1 MALDAVAALEALGN
15 IMTQL
20 MSLTM
25 ISQAFRL
32 MVQQQASGE
41 EAYVA
46 RALRYI
52 DPDAYNAIRQS
63 SITRGFKIALIQ
75 QAEQAG
81 EGERERLRREAERRS
96 EQPWVAPTVP
106 PSICE
111 ELPENL
117 PALAYEYVQYAI
129 TTPFVHNWSMALSG
143 NRDMAMTAV
152 AGPCTRIAMAMVA
165 GRLLYK
171 WFIETI
177 TAECGSSVELEPTR
191 VATFV
196 VAAVLRNLNVTPELV
211 LACRDDVEKLS
222 KVEFGL

>member
-75 QAEQAG
+75 QAG
-81 EGERERLRREAERRS
+81 EGERERLRREVIRRS

-106 PSICE
+106 QSICE

-143 NRDMAMTAV
+143 NKDMAMTAV

-177 TAECGSSVELEPTR
+177 MAECGSSVELEPTR

>member
-1 MALDAVAALEALGN
+1 MALDAVAVFEALGN

-25 ISQAFRL
+25 ISQALRL

-41 EAYVA
+41 ETYVA

-52 DPDAYNAIRQS
+52 DPDAYNVIRQS
-63 SITRGFKIALIQ
+63 SITRGFKMVLIQ
-75 QAEQAG
+75 QAG
-81 EGERERLRREAERRS
+81 EGERLRREAIRRS
-96 EQPWVAPTVP
+96 EQPWVAPIAP

-143 NRDMAMTAV
+143 NKDMSITAV

-165 GRLLYK
+165 SRLLYK
-171 WFIETI
+171 WFTETI
-177 TAECGSSVELEPTR
+177 VGECGSSAKLEPTR
-191 VATFV
+191 VATFI
-196 VAAVLRNLNVTPELV
+196 VAAVLRSLNVTPELA
-211 LACRDDVEKLS
+211 LACRDDIEKLS
-222 KVEFGL
+222 KIEFGV